1 MHRCEKW
8 SEKLCKPLKIL
19 GFLGVDMGGVERVYN
34 EYTIRKILCF
44 EKAGLKLRK
53 NNEIKYKGENI

>member
-1 MHRCEKW
+1 MRKVERKVVQTL
-8 SEKLCKPLKIL
+8 ENT
-19 GFLGVDMGGVERVYN
+19 GFWGGLTWGGVERVYN